1 MTYSDVDQLIFGLRA
16 QITALQARVAAERWG
31 IVTAVSPLT
40 VLQYGD
46 GPGHEVFPDT
56 LVAGLA
62 VGDRVRVQTANL
74 RTLVTGRSG
83 GAPRDRLMKLAKK
96 AVSGGTNSTWA
107 VTFPT
112 AYATVPVIRA
122 CWDPTNPS
130 FKGAITVQA
139 GTATGCTI
147 RVDNLGT
154 ADGTVGVW
162 LVLTPQDRFD
172 IA

>member
-1 MTYSDVDQLIFGLRA
+1 MSDATSYLVSQVAKLKAAVDAMASWRWATVTSVDPLR
-16 QITALQARVAAERWG
+16 
-31 IVTAVSPLT
+31 VTPDGDTSPLA
-40 VLQYGD
+40 
-46 GPGHEVFPDT
+46 EAPDT
-56 LVAGLA
+56 LTAGLS
-62 VGDRVRVQTANL
+62 VGDRVRL
-74 RTLVTGRSG
+74 ILVNRRAMILGRSG

>member
-1 MTYSDVDQLIFGLRA
+1 MSDATSFLVETVTTGL
-16 QITALQARVAAERWG
+16 ARLEAAIPSLRWG
-31 IVTAVSPLT
+31 IVTGVGPLR
-40 VLQYGD
+40 VQLDGD
-46 GPGHEVFPDT
+46 TGPLADSPDT
-56 LVAGLA
+56 LVAGLS
-62 VGDRVRVQTANL
+62 VGDRVRVI
-74 RTLVTGRSG
+74 LVNRRAMILGRAG

-112 AYATVPVIRA
+112 AYATVPLVRA
-122 CWDPTNPS
+122 YWDPTNPG
-130 FKGAITVQA
+130 FKGTITVQA